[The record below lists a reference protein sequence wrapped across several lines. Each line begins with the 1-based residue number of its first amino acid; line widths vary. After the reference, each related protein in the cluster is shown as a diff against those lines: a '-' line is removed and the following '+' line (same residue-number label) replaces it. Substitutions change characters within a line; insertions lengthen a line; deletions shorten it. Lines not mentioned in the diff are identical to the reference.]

1 MAGINRALIRG
12 YGRIIYENKVVQNN
26 SKVCVFISHKSSDMD
41 AAEAVARYLM
51 LNNIDVYLD
60 KKDSDLQKKT
70 KEKDA
75 QGIVD
80 SIEKALKCSTHI
92 LILVS
97 DQTKESWWVPYEVGY
112 SKKGKKKICTASWIC
127 GRFP

>member
-97 DQTKESWWVPYEVGY
+97 DQTKPPSQNLMKEQ
-112 SKKGKKKICTASWIC
+112 K
-127 GRFP
+127 

>member
-1 MAGINRALIRG
+1 M
-12 YGRIIYENKVVQNN
+12 
-26 SKVCVFISHKSSDMD
+26 CVFISHKSSDMD

-60 KKDSDLQKKT
+60 KKIQIYKKT

-112 SKKGKKKICTASWIC
+112 SKRKKKIASALLVGYVDDFLIILKLKKQ
-127 GRFP
+127 

>member
-92 LILVS
+92 
-97 DQTKESWWVPYEVGY
+97 
-112 SKKGKKKICTASWIC
+112 
-127 GRFP
+127 F

>member
-60 KKDSDLQKKT
+60 KKIQIYKKRQKKRMH
-70 KEKDA
+70 KE
-75 QGIVD
+75 
-80 SIEKALKCSTHI
+80 
-92 LILVS
+92 
-97 DQTKESWWVPYEVGY
+97 
-112 SKKGKKKICTASWIC
+112 
-127 GRFP
+127 